1 MLAALLAL
9 VRESLGVFP
18 PGEGEDRN
26 DKYETTDKFKQAFTK
41 MSLALLL
48 KAMKGK

>member
-1 MLAALLAL
+1 MLVALLAL
-9 VRESLGVFP
+9 VRESLGVFL

-26 DKYETTDKFKQAFTK
+26 DKCETTDKAVTK

-48 KAMKGK
+48 KVMKGK